1 MERELNEVLIL
12 IVLVGSLAALRL
24 ALAVARSHSC
34 FSRHKIRVRKRGARE
49 VGEGIIFSTIR
60 FCGKD

>member
-1 MERELNEVLIL
+1 MIRLKR
-12 IVLVGSLAALRL
+12 LAALRL
-24 ALAVARSHSC
+24 ALPVARSHSW

>member
-24 ALAVARSHSC
+24 ALPVARSHSW
-34 FSRHKIRVRKRGARE
+34 FSRHKIRVRKPGPAS
-49 VGEGIIFSTIR
+49 EGIIFLTIR